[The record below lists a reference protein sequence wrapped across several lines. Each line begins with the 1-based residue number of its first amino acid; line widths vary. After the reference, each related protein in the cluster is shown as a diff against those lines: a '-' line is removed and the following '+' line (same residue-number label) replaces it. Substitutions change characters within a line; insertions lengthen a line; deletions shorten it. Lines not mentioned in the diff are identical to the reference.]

1 MADQLMDLPHT
12 TGASFAKTCFNGF
25 NALSGIG
32 LLTTPYALSK
42 SGWLSLGLLLVMAIT
57 TCYTGILLTKC
68 LNTNRSMKTYSDV
81 AFRAFGRKGRI
92 FVSIFLYLEV
102 YLVPT
107 GLLIMEADNLV
118 KLFPHLGVKGVNFG
132 GLHVAGKPFFTML
145 VGLIILPSMWLK
157 DLRLLSYISLCGIL
171 STIVII
177 SAIVWVGIDEV
188 GFSAAGEIFDWKG
201 LPTALSLYAFCYG
214 AHPVFPVLYSSMK
227 QKNHF
232 FKVLLITFFLCTVN
246 YMLVAILG
254 YLMFGKNV
262 QSQLTLNMST
272 KLGSK
277 IVIYT
282 SLAAPMVKYALII
295 SPIADAIEMNLPSK
309 WKSKLVWILV
319 RTLLL
324 VSTVVVALV
333 FPYFESLTGLVGAI
347 LCVTISIL
355 LPCICYLKIFSL
367 YQKFDV
373 EVLIVGSIMV
383 MAVAVGVMGTYASV
397 KTRE

>member
-68 LNTNRSMKTYSDV
+68 LNTNRSVKTYSDV
-81 AFRAFGRKGRI
+81 AFLAFGRKGRI

-118 KLFPHLGVKGVNFG
+118 KLFPHLGVKRVNFG
-132 GLHVAGKPFFTML
+132 GLHVAGKPLFTML

-262 QSQLTLNMST
+262 QSQVTLNMST
-272 KLGSK
+272 KLSSK

-309 WKSKLVWILV
+309 WKSKLV
-319 RTLLL
+319 
-324 VSTVVVALV
+324 
-333 FPYFESLTGLVGAI
+333 
-347 LCVTISIL
+347 
-355 LPCICYLKIFSL
+355 
-367 YQKFDV
+367 
-373 EVLIVGSIMV
+373 
-383 MAVAVGVMGTYASV
+383 
-397 KTRE
+397 